1 MRSKTQAL
9 ILLSRSRRATRLQTF
24 RQEVITSTRTLS
36 DDDARHAPETHPTI
50 RTGMRRAPSSARA
63 LSRMNARVLRQ
74 LSLVLIIC
82 LCVVGG
88 CKRQAGD
95 VVVKPADEKVRVGAF
110 MSLTGDTAQ

>member
-36 DDDARHAPETHPTI
+36 DDDARHAPDTHPTI

-63 LSRMNARVLRQ
+63 LARMNARVLRQ
-74 LSLVLIIC
+74 LSLVLIMC
-82 LCVVGG
+82 LCCVGG
-88 CKRQAGD
+88 CRRHAR
-95 VVVKPADEKVRVGAF
+95 VVVVARAAEVVRVGAF
-110 MSLTGDTAQ
+110 VSLTGDA